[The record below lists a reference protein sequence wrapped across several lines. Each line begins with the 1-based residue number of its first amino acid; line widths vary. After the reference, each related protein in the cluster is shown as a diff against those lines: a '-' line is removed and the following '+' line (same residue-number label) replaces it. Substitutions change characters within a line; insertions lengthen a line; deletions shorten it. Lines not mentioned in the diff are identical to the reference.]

1 MEEETKEA
9 KGTKETEEK
18 GDGGMEEGTKET
30 GGMEDGHRKMEKRRN
45 GRMEDAGMEEI
56 GVLISDEFYGCL

>member
-1 MEEETKEA
+1 
-9 KGTKETEEK
+9 
-18 GDGGMEEGTKET
+18 MEEGTKET
-30 GGMEDGHRKMEKRRN
+30 GGMEDAHRKMEKRRN